1 MRQLTSNV
9 YVETE
14 LRGCNH
20 GFVTTSDG
28 VVMIDSPHKPSDALK
43 LKAEIAKHGQ
53 LRYII
58 NTEPH
63 GDHWTG
69 NAFFDAPVVAHEGV
83 RTRILETDL
92 AEHIERVANFGPEE
106 GPLMEGY
113 QPNVPIITFKNG
125 MTLRVGDHTFRM
137 IHMPGHTLY
146 QAAIVIEE
154 EGVVFTS
161 DNIFHKVQTWL
172 HEANPDLWLTAL
184 ESLRKLDEDIFV
196 PGHGDLC
203 DKGYLDEQGFFIME
217 WRDYVK
223 EAIDIGMTRD
233 EAALNLTRFV
243 DRYPMDVGQSHMAPM
258 VMRIS
263 AANLYDYLTGAW
275 DPPKPATLALRPR
288 GL

>member
-14 LRGCNH
+14 VRGCNH

-28 VVMIDSPHKPSDALK
+28 VVMIDSPHKPTDALK
-43 LKAEIAKHGQ
+43 LKAEMAKHGQ

-83 RTRILETDL
+83 RARILETDL
-92 AEHIERVANFGPEE
+92 DEHIERVANFGPEE
-106 GPLMEGY
+106 GPLMVGY

-203 DKGYLDEQGFFIME
+203 DKGYLDEQGSFIME

-223 EAIDIGMTRD
+223 EAIDIGMTRN
-233 EAALNLTRFV
+233 EAALNLNKFV
-243 DRYPMDVGQSHMAPM
+243 DRYPMDVGQAHMAPM

-275 DPPKPATLALRPR
+275 EPPKPAGLALRPR

>member
-9 YVETE
+9 FVETE
-14 LRGCNH
+14 VRGCNH
-20 GFVTTSDG
+20 GFVTTADG
-28 VVMIDSPHKPSDALK
+28 VVLIDSPHKPTDALK
-43 LKAEIAKHGQ
+43 LKAEIAKHGP

-69 NAFFDAPVVAHEGV
+69 NAFFDAPVIAHEGV
-83 RTRILETDL
+83 RTRILQTDL
-92 AEHIERVANFGPEE
+92 AEHLERVANFGPEE
-106 GPLMEGY
+106 VPLLEGY
-113 QPNVPIITFKNG
+113 TPNAPVITFQNG

-172 HEANPDLWLTAL
+172 HEANPDLWLGAL
-184 ESLRKLDEDIFV
+184 ESLRRLAEDIFV
-196 PGHGDLC
+196 PGHGAVC
-203 DKGYLDEQGFFIME
+203 DKGYLDEQGSFILE
-217 WRDYVK
+217 WKEYVRD
-223 EAIDIGMTRD
+223 AIDRGMTRD
-233 EAALNLTRFV
+233 EAALSLNGMI
-243 DRYPMDVGQSHMAPM
+243 DRYPMDVGQAALAPM

-275 DPPKPATLALRPR
+275 EPPKPASVALRPR
-288 GL
+288 GM

>member
-1 MRQLTSNV
+1 MRQLTGNV

-14 LRGCNH
+14 VRGCNH
-20 GFVTTSDG
+20 GFVTTSEG
-28 VVMIDSPHKPSDALK
+28 VVMIDSPHKPTDALK
-43 LKAEIAKHGQ
+43 LKAKIARHGQ

-69 NAFFDAPVVAHEGV
+69 NAFFDAPVIAHEGV
-83 RTRILETDL
+83 RTRILETNL
-92 AEHIERVANFGPEE
+92 EEHIERVANFGPEE
-106 GPLMEGY
+106 GPLMQGY

-125 MTLRVGDHTFRM
+125 MTLQVGDHTFRM

-146 QAAIVIEE
+146 QAAIIIEE

-184 ESLRKLDEDIFV
+184 ESLRSLNEDIFV

-203 DKGYLDEQGFFIME
+203 DKSYLDEQGSFIME

-223 EAIDIGMTRD
+223 DAIDRGMTRD
-233 EAALNLTRFV
+233 EAALNLNKFI
-243 DRYPMDVGQSHMAPM
+243 DRYPMDVGQAALAPM

-263 AANLYDYLTGAW
+263 AANLYDYLTGGW
-275 DPPKPATLALRPR
+275 EPPKPASLALRPR
-288 GL
+288 GM